1 VRLVTPELYDMT
13 VDLGESYDLAAQ
25 QPKVVADLKTR
36 VLAALRTFPQEIQE
50 ANAELLG
57 VR

>member
-1 VRLVTPELYDMT
+1 MT